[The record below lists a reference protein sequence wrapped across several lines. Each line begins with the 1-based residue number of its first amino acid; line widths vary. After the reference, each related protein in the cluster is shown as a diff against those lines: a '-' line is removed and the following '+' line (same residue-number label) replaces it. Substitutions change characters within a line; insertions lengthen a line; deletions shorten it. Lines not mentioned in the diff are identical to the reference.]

1 MTAKQGVNKDG
12 VNTGV
17 NKDGVNTGVN
27 SKKTT
32 DDPDKSRDTR
42 APFTFETG
50 MGNYWRQK

>member
-42 APFTFETG
+42 APFTFET
-50 MGNYWRQK
+50 